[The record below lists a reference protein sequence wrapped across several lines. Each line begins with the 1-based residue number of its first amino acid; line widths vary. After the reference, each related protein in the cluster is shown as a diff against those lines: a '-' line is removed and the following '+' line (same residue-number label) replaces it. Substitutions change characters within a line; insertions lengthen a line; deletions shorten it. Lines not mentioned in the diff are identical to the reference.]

1 MHKRDPEQLFP
12 HDKVLRPFLALV
24 PRCVHPNHVTIAR
37 MVLTPA
43 VLYCLFREY
52 YQIGIPLF
60 IFTAATDALDGTLAR
75 VRKQITKWG
84 TFYDP
89 IADKLLIGSV
99 IVLILLKHVNPLI
112 AFGVIAVEMLMLAG
126 GWYKRRHGVEVSA
139 NIWGKVKMCLEFA
152 GVLFLLI
159 SLWLGMDLFI
169 DLSEG
174 TLILAIVF
182 AIIALLTYS
191 L

>member
-12 HDKVLRPFLALV
+12 HDKLLRPFLVLV

-43 VLYCLFREY
+43 VLYFLFREH
-52 YQIGIPLF
+52 YQIGVPLF
-60 IFTAATDALDGTLAR
+60 ILTSATDALDGTLAR

-89 IADKLLIGSV
+89 VADKLLIGSV
-99 IVLILLKHVNPLI
+99 IVLILIQHVNPLI
-112 AFGVIAVEMLMLAG
+112 AFGVIAVEILMLAG
-126 GWYKRRHGVEVSA
+126 GWYKRQRGMEVTA
-139 NIWGKVKMCLEFA
+139 NVWGKIKMCLEFA

-159 SLWLGMDLFI
+159 ALWLGMDLFI

-174 TLILAIVF
+174 TLILAIIF
-182 AIIALLTYS
+182 AVVALLTYS

>member
-43 VLYCLFREY
+43 VLTCLFREY

>member
-12 HDKVLRPFLALV
+12 HDKLLRPFLVLI
-24 PRCVHPNHVTIAR
+24 PRYVHPNHVTIAR
-37 MVLTPA
+37 MILTPV
-43 VLYCLFREY
+43 VLYCLFLEY
-52 YQIGIPLF
+52 YQIGVPLF
-60 IFTAATDALDGTLAR
+60 IITAATDALDGTLAR

-89 IADKLLIGSV
+89 VADKLLIGSV
-99 IVLILLKHVNPLI
+99 IILILLQHVNSLI
-112 AFGVIAVEMLMLAG
+112 AFGVIAVELLMLAG
-126 GWYKRRHGVEVSA
+126 GWYKRHMGTEVTA
-139 NIWGKVKMCLEFA
+139 NIWGKVKMLLEFT

-182 AIIALLTYS
+182 AVIALLTYS

>member
-1 MHKRDPEQLFP
+1 M
-12 HDKVLRPFLALV
+12 
-24 PRCVHPNHVTIAR
+24 I
-37 MVLTPA
+37 LTPV
-43 VLYCLFREY
+43 VLYCLFLEY
-52 YQIGIPLF
+52 YQIGVPLF
-60 IFTAATDALDGTLAR
+60 IITAATDALDGTLAR

-89 IADKLLIGSV
+89 VADKLLIGSV
-99 IVLILLKHVNPLI
+99 IILILLQHVNSLI
-112 AFGVIAVEMLMLAG
+112 AFGVIAVELLMLAG
-126 GWYKRRHGVEVSA
+126 GWYKRHMGTEVTA
-139 NIWGKVKMCLEFA
+139 NIWGKVKMLLEFT

-182 AIIALLTYS
+182 AVIALLTYS